1 MTEEQN
7 EKLQQVI
14 DDSETEHFYTKDDR
28 SVARYTKTACG
39 YAIWTNVT
47 TAGDEQLDMD
57 RAMASLDEKEAVY
70 LAKLIKWGKI
80 E

>member
-1 MTEEQN
+1 MTEAEN
-7 EKLQQVI
+7 EKLDQVI
-14 DDSETEHFYTKDDR
+14 KDSTNQHFYTDDGR

-39 YAIWTNVT
+39 YAIWNNVT
-47 TAGDEQLDMD
+47 TSGDEQLDMD
-57 RAMASLDEKEAVY
+57 RAMASLDEKEEVY